1 MYCRLCQT
9 FDKRPFGRDTW
20 NRETSVRFRLQS
32 VEEHEQT
39 VAHKDAIRME
49 AECKTTSDIAVVNL

>member
-20 NRETSVRFRLQS
+20 NREPSVRFRLQS
-32 VEEHEQT
+32 VKENEQT

-49 AECKTTSDIAVVNL
+49 AD